1 MTEIS
6 LIIPAYNEAGIIGAT
21 VRELDGFMQESMPGR
36 SFEIIVV
43 DDGSTDGMADRLAE
57 IGLPALRVVRHRR
70 NRGRGAAI
78 RTGFAA
84 AQGDFVLTL
93 DSDLSYS
100 PEHIPML
107 VAPLESGAAD
117 VTLASAYHP
126 QGEVRNVPF
135 TRAKLSRW
143 GNRVLSAGV
152 YGQYHTLTCM
162 VRGYRREVVEDLELI
177 GDGKDLHIEIIQ
189 KAGLFGYR
197 IVEIPAKL
205 DWRDKARAKRIGKGW
220 RFPLFAMS
228 GTIANHLVYNY
239 VLRPG
244 AMLVLPVAVLALIV
258 VAGAFMLAYT
268 WVSMTVARIGEG
280 FFVALYTALRET
292 LIDGALTLSIMG
304 ASAFALL
311 IFIAFYFQSH
321 QSKRQFEELYIL
333 LARANGRLKQLERER
348 QG

>member
-1 MTEIS
+1 MVEIS
-6 LIIPAYNEAGIIGAT
+6 LIIPAYNEAGIIAST
-21 VRELDGFMQESMPGR
+21 VTELDGFMRARLADR

-57 IGLPALRVVRHRR
+57 LRMPVLKVVRHRR

-78 RTGFAA
+78 RTGLAA
-84 AQGDFVLTL
+84 STGDFVLTL

-100 PEHIPML
+100 PDHIPQL
-107 VAPLESGAAD
+107 LAPLESGEAD

-126 QGEVRNVPF
+126 DGEVHNVPF

-152 YGQYHTLTCM
+152 YGQFHTLTCM

-197 IVEIPAKL
+197 IVEIPARL
-205 DWRDKARAKRIGKGW
+205 DWRDKARARRIGKGW

-228 GTIANHLVYNY
+228 GTIASHLVYNY

-244 AMLVLPVAVLALIV
+244 SMLILPVLALGLLV
-258 VAGAFMLAYT
+258 LAGALTLLYS
-268 WVSMTVARIGEG
+268 WIVNIARLVDQG
-280 FFVALYTALRET
+280 FFYALYEGLRET
-292 LIDGALTLSIMG
+292 LLNGALTLTIMG
-304 ASAFALL
+304 GSAFVLL
-311 IFIAFYFQSH
+311 IFLAFYFQSH

-333 LARANGRLKQLERER
+333 LARANGRLKRLERDR